1 MSVTVPQRILVA
13 PSGFKESLGAESV
26 AHAIAAGLRRVLP
39 GVHVDLAPIADGGEG
54 TAAML
59 ATATGGT
66 LHHLDVTGPVNIPV
80 RAQWARLGSPAA
92 KTAVVEV
99 AAAAGLRQVPRDRRD
114 PGATTTTG
122 VGQLIAA
129 ALDSDA
135 ERIVVGCGDSGTCD
149 GGAGALQALGARIL
163 DGSGCEIGSGGYELA
178 RAARLDL
185 SGLHPGLSRAE
196 IVVAGNPH
204 NLLCGPRG
212 VARVFGPQKG
222 ATPAQVEAL
231 SRALD
236 NWVAILERDGRAT
249 GDLRTGPVTGASGG
263 LGAGLAGGA
272 GATLRSR
279 FDALLD
285 SGLTGADLDRRIGLA
300 DLVITAEGA
309 IDLQTPHGKVPA
321 EIARRSRAQGVPV
334 VALAGSLGEGAP
346 SVHEVGIGAI
356 ASIIPVPM
364 ALADAVADAERLLT
378 DAAERMMRML
388 LVGGALSVR
397 MGRAANRPARPAAF
411 GARRATGPR
420 IPAARGRARGQNR

>member
-1 MSVTVPQRILVA
+1 MALPVPQRILVA
-13 PSGFKESLGAESV
+13 PSGFKESLGAEPV

-66 LHHLDVTGPVNIPV
+66 LHHLEVAGPVGTPL
-80 RAQWARLGSPAA
+80 RAQWARLGYPAA
-92 KTAVVEV
+92 QTAVVEV
-99 AAAAGLRQVPRDRRD
+99 AAAAGLRHVPRDRRD
-114 PGATTTTG
+114 PGATTTFG

-129 ALDSDA
+129 ALDSGA
-135 ERIVVGCGDSGTCD
+135 RRIVVGCGDSGTCD

-163 DGSGCEIGSGGYELA
+163 DETGREIGSGGIELA
-178 RAARLDL
+178 RAVHLDL
-185 SGLHPGLSRAE
+185 SGLHPRLAHAE

-204 NLLCGPRG
+204 NLLCGPSG

-231 SRALD
+231 SLALD
-236 NWVAILERDGRAT
+236 NWAAILERDGRAS

-263 LGAGLAGGA
+263 LGAGLAGGL
-272 GATLRSR
+272 GAVLRSR

-285 SGLTGADLDRRIGLA
+285 SGLTGADLDRRIARA

-321 EIARRSRAQGVPV
+321 EIARRARSQGVPV

-346 SVHEVGIGAI
+346 LVHDVGIGAI

-388 LVGGALSVR
+388 LVGGALSAR
-397 MGRAANRPARPAAF
+397 MGRTASRPARPAAL

-420 IPAARGRARGQNR
+420 IPAARGRARGPR

>member
-1 MSVTVPQRILVA
+1 MSLPLPQRVLVA
-13 PSGFKESLGAESV
+13 PSGFKESLGAGTV
-26 AHAIAAGLRRVLP
+26 ACAIAAGLRRVLP
-39 GVHVDLAPIADGGEG
+39 GVHIDLAPIADGGEG

-59 ATATGGT
+59 AGTTGGI
-66 LHHLDVTGPVNIPV
+66 LRDLDVVGPVNIPV
-80 RAQWARLGSPAA
+80 RAQWARLGAA
-92 KTAVVEV
+92 APGTAVVEV
-99 AAAAGLRQVPRDRRD
+99 AAAAGLRHVPRELRD
-114 PGATTTTG
+114 PGVTTTFG
-122 VGQLIAA
+122 VGQLIGA
-129 ALDSDA
+129 ALDSGA
-135 ERIVVGCGDSGTCD
+135 GTIVVGCGDSGTCD

-163 DGSGCEIGSGGYELA
+163 DAAGREIGSGGYELA

-185 SGLHPGLSRAE
+185 SGLHPRLARAE

-231 SRALD
+231 SSALD
-236 NWVAILERDGRAT
+236 NWAAVLERDGRA
-249 GDLRTGPVTGASGG
+249 GSDLRTGPMTGASGG
-263 LGAGLAGGA
+263 IGAGLAGGL
-272 GATLRSR
+272 GARLRSR

-285 SGLTGADLDRRIGLA
+285 SGLTGADLDRRIARA
-300 DLVITAEGA
+300 DLVVTAEGA

-321 EIARRSRAQGVPV
+321 EIARRARLHGVPV

-346 SVHEVGIGAI
+346 LVHEVGIGAI

-397 MGRAANRPARPAAF
+397 MGRGSGRPVRPV
-411 GARRATGPR
+411 GLGVRRATGPR
-420 IPAARGRARGQNR
+420 IGAARGRVRGRHR

>member
-1 MSVTVPQRILVA
+1 MSLRVPQRILVA
-13 PSGFKESLGAESV
+13 PSGFKESLDAEPV
-26 AHAIAAGLRRVLP
+26 AYAIAAGLRRVLP

-66 LHHLDVTGPVNIPV
+66 LRYLDVLGPVQEPV
-80 RAQWARLGSPAA
+80 RAHWARLGPVAP

-99 AAAAGLRQVPRDRRD
+99 AAAAGLRHVPRDRRD
-114 PGATTTTG
+114 PGATTTFG

-129 ALDSDA
+129 ALDSGA
-135 ERIVVGCGDSGTCD
+135 ETVVVGCGDSGTCD

-163 DGSGCEIGSGGYELA
+163 DERDREIGRGGTELG

-185 SGLHPGLSRAE
+185 SGLHPRLATTDV
-196 IVVAGNPH
+196 VVAGNP
-204 NLLCGPRG
+204 NNVLCGPRG

-222 ATPAQVEAL
+222 AGPTQVEAL
-231 SRALD
+231 SAALE
-236 NWVAILERDGRAT
+236 NWAAVLDRDGRPA
-249 GDLRTGPVTGASGG
+249 GDLRGGPVTGASGG
-263 LGAGLAGGA
+263 LGAGLAGGV
-272 GATLRSR
+272 GARLCSR

-285 SGLTGADLDRRIGLA
+285 SGLTGADLDRRIAQA
-300 DLVITAEGA
+300 DLVVTAEGA

-321 EIARRSRAQGVPV
+321 EIARRARAHGVPV

-346 SVHEVGIGAI
+346 LVHDVGIGAI

-364 ALADAVADAERLLT
+364 PLAEAVADTERLLT
-378 DAAERMMRML
+378 DAAERMMRMI

-397 MGRAANRPARPAAF
+397 MGRRGDKPVRA
-411 GARRATGPR
+411 GGLGVRRSTGPR
-420 IPAARGRARGQNR
+420 LGAARGRVGGQHR